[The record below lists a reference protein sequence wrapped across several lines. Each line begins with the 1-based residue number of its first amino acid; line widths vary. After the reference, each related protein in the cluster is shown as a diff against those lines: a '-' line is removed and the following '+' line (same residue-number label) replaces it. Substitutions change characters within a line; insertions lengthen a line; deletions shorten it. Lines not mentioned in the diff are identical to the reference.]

1 MEQEGVARAKLSL
14 EAQAAAEARLLEARA
29 EAKQAAL
36 QAAEARQETCAQ
48 LASLDAVGSNA
59 SPMHTKP
66 SSQRAGRAGHRLGYQ
81 PLPVHPLSTPE
92 KDLSDLEL
100 LKA

>member
-29 EAKQAAL
+29 EAL